1 MKKYTLLIL
10 IILFLIGCVAREFIP
25 RNYYI
30 LEYYQHSEDKKMKQD
45 EPIDC
50 SVLVQDTDIPRTY
63 SRKQIVVRHFGPK
76 ITYSDNDI
84 WAVKLQNIIP
94 NLITKR
100 LNRYNLFTRVQREF
114 LDEHPKYVISSKI
127 NNIELFKSEYLMQAR
142 LNISFS
148 FSESDEG
155 TLLVRH
161 SVDREKKLLDE
172 NVETF
177 VQTINDI
184 LLTETDNFIQ
194 KILNHFEGIK
204 PEEITKDKAKISDIS
219 LVEIEKQEEISGM
232 GLLLLPAI
240 TRTGDEPYYKIYDK
254 LGEEVSGKMGEA
266 IPLSA
271 GEYSIKYGSGS
282 ESQKMNKGNIEIVPR
297 YKKIV
302 EPDWGCLTVDIIDEN
317 RNFVKMQ
324 YELFQGK
331 TGASYGT
338 EFTKEEGVGEHQKIW
353 ILEPGR
359 YKITINNEPF
369 NTYQDFTTVY
379 VEKGEYQEIMLVVGT
394 GDDGNPTNLVG
405 AGVLEEEELLASE
418 QKLKFSSAIHGNV
431 NFSSNKESEE
441 GDYQTTLTLNS
452 QFDNKLIYDE
462 FPFHYTLKNLVE
474 VGITKEADDFFG
486 DMKISSD
493 DFDLKNTL
501 IYYFIKDLGIY
512 TRVDLNSHL
521 FPENEY
527 LDDDTTKYKK
537 IDIEGNL
544 VNSDTT
550 KLVDEIQVKKSF
562 FPLTLKEGLGINYRI
577 LNYAKA
583 NLNLRAGFGLQQV
596 FNNDVYKYDKPDEYD
611 YKIYLEEE
619 SIYTKGTEVSLIG
632 TFQLPFNLTY
642 TLDADFL
649 FPFEKDESIT
659 MEWENIFNL
668 RLFKFISINYK
679 LKLKLTEDE
688 QFVSKD
694 HTLFLRATYFLR

>member
-30 LEYYQHSEDKKMKQD
+30 LEYYQHSENKKMKQD

-282 ESQKMNKGNIEIVPR
+282 ESQKMNKGNIKIVPR

-338 EFTKEEGVGEHQKIW
+338 EFTKEEEVGEHQKIW

>member
-30 LEYYQHSEDKKMKQD
+30 LEYYQHSENKKMKQD

-254 LGEEVSGKMGEA
+254 LGEEVSGKMGET

-282 ESQKMNKGNIEIVPR
+282 ESQKMNKGNIKIVPR

-379 VEKGEYQEIMLVVGT
+379 VEKGEYQEITLVVGT

-431 NFSSNKESEE
+431 NFSSNKEFEE
-441 GDYQTTLTLNS
+441 DDYKTTLTLNS

-474 VGITKEADDFFG
+474 VGITKEVDDFFG

-521 FPENEY
+521 FPENDYFDNETSY
-527 LDDDTTKYKK
+527 EKY
-537 IDIEGNL
+537 N
-544 VNSDTT
+544 
-550 KLVDEIQVKKSF
+550 VDSVLTDSGDATDVEVKKSF
-562 FPLTLKEGLGINYRI
+562 FPLTLKEGAGINYRI

-583 NLNLRAGFGLQQV
+583 NLNLRAGFGLQQIL
-596 FNNDVYKYDKPDEYD
+596 NNDVYICDNDKDSLYF
-611 YKIYLEEE
+611 EEE
-619 SIYTKGTEVSLIG
+619 SIYTKGTELSLIG

-694 HTLFLRATYFLR
+694 